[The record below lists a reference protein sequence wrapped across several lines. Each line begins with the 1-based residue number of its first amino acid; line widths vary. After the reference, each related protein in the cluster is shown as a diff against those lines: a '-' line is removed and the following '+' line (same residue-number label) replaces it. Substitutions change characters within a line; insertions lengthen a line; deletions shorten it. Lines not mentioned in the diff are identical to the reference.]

1 MSDRPGLQVKAS
13 GIFILIAES
22 SETYQVKLSTTLI
35 QPHLVILEQPSIA
48 ITLPRYR
55 LTHKMPHTT
64 FSSTSTS
71 SDSVPR
77 TFTLGQASSYPRE
90 LDIDGSSSGTSTSG
104 GTTSPPL
111 MAYSTP
117 FTSNWRKDFGSS
129 TNTHRQYQERSSWS
143 TKGNA
148 GSNP

>member
-1 MSDRPGLQVKAS
+1 MDPDFKSRLLASSSSSQRAQRPINL
-13 GIFILIAES
+13 
-22 SETYQVKLSTTLI
+22 
-35 QPHLVILEQPSIA
+35 
-48 ITLPRYR
+48 
-55 LTHKMPHTT
+55 KMPHTT

-104 GTTSPPL
+104 GTTAPPL